1 MTQLPN
7 IITLLRIADSLGLLL
22 CDVTSVA
29 YWIIYALCGI
39 SDIADGWLAR
49 KLRCV
54 TMKGALL
61 DSLADICFVACC
73 AWKLLPI
80 LELPQWLWLLAG
92 VIVAIKVVNQLSALV
107 MYGCCCFPHTLANKW
122 AGFLLFIA
130 VPITFWSIVPITIV
144 ASVATFAAVQ
154 EGHFIRTRNNMRK
167 IVTIVYALVATSC
180 LAQEPISDSTSYGA
194 CIMRNDSIIGINEN
208 ERFAM
213 HSVMK
218 FPQALYV
225 ADYLSLK
232 GLALDDTIVVDKA
245 DLMQDTWSPMLKL
258 FEGEKPFSY
267 AELLEL
273 SLGQSDNNASELLF
287 RFCGKPKAVE
297 KYMRRLGFRDIHIR
311 MTEEQM
317 HKNPA
322 KAIENSSTPAEMV
335 RLFEWFYRHKDDN
348 PYLTFIWKAMVNC
361 STGLKRIPAAIPVDA
376 RIVHKTGTGF
386 PSPKGEQDMNDAGII
401 FMPDGSHAIIAIFTM
416 HSPSEEVVA
425 NIARQLLAQ

>member
-1 MTQLPN
+1 MKHLPN
-7 IITLLRIADSLGLLL
+7 ILSSLRIVGAVALLL
-22 CDVTSVA
+22 CDVVGTTFWSL
-29 YWIIYALCGI
+29 YALCGI

-194 CIMRNDSIIGINEN
+194 CIMQNGSIVGINEDKP
-208 ERFAM
+208 FAM

-225 ADYLSLK
+225 ADYLSRK
-232 GLALDDTIVVDKA
+232 GLNLDDTIVVDKA
-245 DLMQDTWSPMLKL
+245 DLMQNTWSPMLKF
-258 FEGEKPFSY
+258 FEGVKAFSY
-267 AELLEL
+267 GELLEL

-287 RFCGKPKAVE
+287 KFCGKPKAVE
-297 KYMRRLGFRDIHIR
+297 KYMRKLGFRDIHVR

-322 KAIENSSTPAEMV
+322 KAIENSSTPTEMV
-335 RLFEWFYRHKDDN
+335 RLFEWFHHHKDDN
-348 PYLTFIWKAMVNC
+348 QYLTFIWKAMADC
-361 STGLKRIPAAIPVDA
+361 STGLKRIPAAIPADA

-386 PSPKGEQDMNDAGII
+386 PSAEGGQDMNDAGII
-401 FMPDGSHAIIAIFTM
+401 LMPDGNHVLIAVFTT
-416 HSPSEEVVA
+416 HSPSEAVIA
-425 NIARQLLAQ
+425 DIARQLLAQ